1 MSSPVSLI
9 IVTSSVSQP
18 MRARR
23 VVTYIPTTTV
33 VSSFLSAD
41 DSKVDYTSLL
51 GMEDRRK
58 RFSEEV
64 DDKNLKE
71 TIRIKKMYRDLQRQ
85 VNCKES
91 SKESSHTNSIL
102 VRKMYVF
109 FVYERIILFLD
120 NINRTC

>member
-58 RFSEEV
+58 RFSEEI

-85 VNCKES
+85 VHCKES
-91 SKESSHTNSIL
+91 SKESSHTNSIV
-102 VRKMYVF
+102 VRNMYVF
-109 FVYERIILFLD
+109 FVYERIILFLQ